1 LDASYLIFKI
11 EWKRNKDVWFSLT
24 SQKSTLFSYA
34 AVKTV
39 KLERTSCIKE
49 IKVCGSYIIT

>member
-1 LDASYLIFKI
+1 MIFKI